1 MNDLSRL
8 EKAGVEA
15 LQRLYGEAAS
25 GEMDSGGVC
34 ARLLLGLYNGDRFPF
49 DLTDLR
55 MLPVGLFEDAMALI
69 RMDARLTRQEVH
81 NYFANGG
88 RKFEDLAADYRVAD
102 IARLKSGSD
111 CWPLPRPRATRGTL
125 CHEDRVQA
133 KLVTC
138 GDAPGYRDVTLTLD
152 CELVGDYREPVGP
165 VRLEINLGA
174 DDSVSVMQHV
184 RRAHAFAWRHGN
196 RAPLDAG
203 AGERRPSW
211 LDALPTES

>member
-1 MNDLSRL
+1 MHELHRL
-8 EKAGVEA
+8 EKVGVEA

-25 GEMDSGGVC
+25 EEMDSGGVC

-55 MLPVGLFEDAMALI
+55 MLPAGLFEDAMALI

-81 NYFANGG
+81 NYFAHGG
-88 RKFEDLAADYRVAD
+88 HKFEDLAADYRVAD
-102 IARLKSGSD
+102 IARLKSGND
-111 CWPLPRPRATRGTL
+111 CWPRPRVTRGNL

-184 RRAHAFAWRHGN
+184 RRAHEFAWRHGN

-203 AGERRPSW
+203 PGEPRPAW
-211 LDALPTES
+211 LDALPTQS